1 APGYPAEAGALHL
14 LLHGH
19 THDGRVNRL
28 PSGLLALS
36 TGSAAVTPEARPTE
50 VPNQYQLLRLRPDG
64 VTRFARAYLP
74 DQKRWTGDSRADLVA
89 DSWVRTE
96 PVVLAAQA
104 AIAAPP
110 PASGRRRR
118 VPDEVVFPSG
128 RVRLPGDLEQAEQ
141 FIRRDDPGPV
151 DPFLAEVAEVT

>member
-1 APGYPAEAGALHL
+1 DETLQDAEALDRILGHNAPGYPAGTGALPL

-19 THDGRVNRL
+19 THDGRVHRL

-50 VPNQYQLLRLRPDG
+50 VPNQYQMFRLRPDG
-64 VTRFARAYLP
+64 VTRFARAYLA
-74 DQKRWTGDSRADLVA
+74 DQKRWTGDNRADLVA
-89 DSWVRTE
+89 DSWMHTE

-128 RVRLPGDLEQAEQ
+128 RVRLPGD
-141 FIRRDDPGPV
+141 
-151 DPFLAEVAEVT
+151 